1 MISTQLRYVS
11 RLKVW
16 DAVSLDPDHIW
27 SPARPS
33 PKIQMEKAAARRR
46 QWPLPGL
53 TEQNEGSG
61 MKKVPQTFMVLQK
74 F

>member
-33 PKIQMEKAAARRR
+33 PKIQMEKAAAAAAVAAARF
-46 QWPLPGL
+46 
-53 TEQNEGSG
+53 N
-61 MKKVPQTFMVLQK
+61 
-74 F
+74 